1 MSRLRVMLADDHR
14 MFSEGIARLL
24 EPQFEIVGIVENG
37 RDLIA
42 GAKRLQPD
50 VILVDISMASLN
62 GIEAARRI
70 QKIPNP
76 PKIVFLTMHEDA
88 TYVAAAL
95 QAGGA
100 GYVLKRSAPPEI
112 ITAVR
117 EAMRGRTYV
126 SSLVDRGL
134 VEILMKRIAH
144 PEKVRPEL
152 TSRQRE
158 ILQLLAE
165 GKSAKEISG
174 ILNISARTVE
184 FHKYRIMATTGV
196 RTIADLTRYAI
207 THGIVQAS

>member
-42 GAKRLQPD
+42 AAKRLQPD

-62 GIEAARRI
+62 GIEAASRI

-76 PKIVFLTMHEDA
+76 PRIVFLTMHEDA
-88 TYVAAAL
+88 TYVAAAF
-95 QAGGA
+95 QAGA
-100 GYVLKRSAPPEI
+100 SGYVLKRSAPPEI

-117 EAMRGRTYV
+117 EAMRGRSYI
-126 SSLVDRGL
+126 SPLVDRGL
-134 VEILMKRIAH
+134 VEILLKRIAH
-144 PEKVRPEL
+144 PEKFKPEL

-184 FHKYRIMATTGV
+184 FHKYRIMAATGV
-196 RTIADLTRYAI
+196 RTIAELTRYAI